1 MKMNC
6 LEMGKEKLL
15 QLGDDGNR
23 LDYQGPQTEDD
34 KHDDLLDVEFIT
46 SREFWIKVKS
56 GLHQSKVSKWWIDI
70 MCTFKWFVAAKI
82 I

>member
-23 LDYQGPQTEDD
+23 LDYQGPQTEGD
-34 KHDDLLDVEFIT
+34 KHDDLLDVEFTT
-46 SREFWIKVKS
+46 SRELWI
-56 GLHQSKVSKWWIDI
+56 
-70 MCTFKWFVAAKI
+70 
-82 I
+82 

>member
-1 MKMNC
+1 MRMNC

-15 QLGDDGNR
+15 QHGDNSNR
-23 LDYQGPQTEDD
+23 RECQGPPTEDD
-34 KHDDLLDVEFIT
+34 NHGDLLDVEFTT

-56 GLHQSKVSKWWIDI
+56 GLHQSKVSKWWRDI
-70 MCTFKWFVAAKI
+70 ICTVRWFVAAKI

>member
-23 LDYQGPQTEDD
+23 LECQGPQTEDD
-34 KHDDLLDVEFIT
+34 KHDDLLDVEFTT
-46 SREFWIKVKS
+46 SRDFWI
-56 GLHQSKVSKWWIDI
+56 
-70 MCTFKWFVAAKI
+70 
-82 I
+82 

>member
-23 LDYQGPQTEDD
+23 RDYQGPQTE
-34 KHDDLLDVEFIT
+34 
-46 SREFWIKVKS
+46 
-56 GLHQSKVSKWWIDI
+56 
-70 MCTFKWFVAAKI
+70 FKMNM
-82 I
+82 